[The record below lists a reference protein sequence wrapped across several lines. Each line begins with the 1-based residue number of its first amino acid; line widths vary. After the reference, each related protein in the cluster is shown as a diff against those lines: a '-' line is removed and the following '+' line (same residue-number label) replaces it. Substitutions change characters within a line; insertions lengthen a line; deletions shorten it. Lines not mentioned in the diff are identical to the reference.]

1 MKVST
6 AKGLIDREELQLE
19 MNQYEDD
26 NAVYVNTKWWHNGE
40 LVRQDAWV
48 NLKQGQA
55 TEVIHG

>member
-1 MKVST
+1 MKVTT

-48 NLKQGQA
+48 NMKQGLN
-55 TEVIHG
+55 TEAQLG

>member
-6 AKGLIDREELQLE
+6 LKGLIDREELQLE

-48 NLKQGQA
+48 NMKQGLN
-55 TEVIHG
+55 TEAQLG